1 MLREQMNQTR
11 GYVHAKQKNI
21 NVQDIFTPLLS
32 INADIKTI
40 ILSVGLFLSNAFPS
54 ENRSFLKMF

>member
-1 MLREQMNQTR
+1 MPQEQMNQTR
-11 GYVHAKQKNI
+11 RYVHAKQKNI

-40 ILSVGLFLSNAFPS
+40 ILSVGLFLIECFS
-54 ENRSFLKMF
+54 L